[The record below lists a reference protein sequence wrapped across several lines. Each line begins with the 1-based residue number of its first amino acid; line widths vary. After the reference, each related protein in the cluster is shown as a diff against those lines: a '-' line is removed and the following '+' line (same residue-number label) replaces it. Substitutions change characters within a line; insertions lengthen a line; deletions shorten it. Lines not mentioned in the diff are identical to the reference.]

1 MASRCLDIVAGGS
14 CALWNG
20 DVLANNYDKFS
31 TKRELY
37 QIEIVA
43 FRDGHVHALHKL
55 LRQEGRTYKVNLC
68 REYRKKPNPSRSV
81 IRQSN
86 SLSTVTLHTPS

>member
-31 TKRELY
+31 TKREL
-37 QIEIVA
+37 
-43 FRDGHVHALHKL
+43 
-55 LRQEGRTYKVNLC
+55 
-68 REYRKKPNPSRSV
+68 
-81 IRQSN
+81 
-86 SLSTVTLHTPS
+86 